1 MDDGVSDPLGGEKNQ
16 SQNRNCDLKTF
27 GGYFALGDWFLAPLR
42 GGLDAQA
49 ADFPNHKKIQRGAD

>member
-42 GGLDAQA
+42 GGLDA
-49 ADFPNHKKIQRGAD
+49 